1 MRASMF
7 VLDQTVRYVAIIK
20 RYKDGRNY
28 YVVPGGKVEAH
39 ENIQQAAIREIA
51 EELGLAIEQSDIF
64 DSIIFCK
71 NQLLLSAIKDSGG
84 RKRTQ
89 SSA

>member
-51 EELGLAIEQSDIF
+51 EELG
-64 DSIIFCK
+64 
-71 NQLLLSAIKDSGG
+71 
-84 RKRTQ
+84 
-89 SSA
+89 

>member
-39 ENIQQAAIREIA
+39 
-51 EELGLAIEQSDIF
+51 
-64 DSIIFCK
+64 
-71 NQLLLSAIKDSGG
+71 
-84 RKRTQ
+84 
-89 SSA
+89 

>member
-39 ENIQQAAIREIA
+39 ENIQ
-51 EELGLAIEQSDIF
+51 
-64 DSIIFCK
+64 
-71 NQLLLSAIKDSGG
+71 
-84 RKRTQ
+84 
-89 SSA
+89 